1 MQKKL
6 LIPILVVLVIVI
18 VLITRGC
25 GKKDTKQEARQEEP
39 QDTVADLFD
48 DASAAGNDVRA
59 QFGTMTADENGGVDI
74 TVEADGTQT
83 TYTYTDVA
91 SDAWYADAVN
101 YVVSTGVM
109 SGDDAQKLFQP
120 ESGVERYLFSVIMYR
135 FADGTPME
143 TDAAFSDLTGEEW
156 YYDYVK

>member
-25 GKKDTKQEARQEEP
+25 GIKDTKQEARQEEP

-101 YVVSTGVM
+101 YHELSEFFLAWDKKLLMQAFPDWYADSKRILAVR
-109 SGDDAQKLFQP
+109 GD
-120 ESGVERYLFSVIMYR
+120 
-135 FADGTPME
+135 
-143 TDAAFSDLTGEEW
+143 
-156 YYDYVK
+156 